1 MSDCQVQKRNR
12 EIYGVVGTPPLA
24 KAKFQ
29 VHNCPRNCADA
40 YVGPTRVP
48 IARTRAT
55 NYRAPWED
63 ICKVAPGFTV
73 AAQLM
78 TLLGPCNFATPVY
91 RFGSSRA
98 KALNRRDDG
107 FSIGANAILEIS
119 TSYCT
124 VLL

>member
-48 IARTRAT
+48 IARTRAA
-55 NYRAPWED
+55 NYRA
-63 ICKVAPGFTV
+63 V